1 MIVSIYKNV
10 TDTEGAKANLFKV
23 LTTDR
28 WRHLSDKVR
37 AEKDKKKR
45 DKLKQQLPAF
55 TTSGIFKDS
64 ERTEEGLI
72 KHSGYMCIDI
82 DGDDNPS
89 IGDWQAIVF
98 ELGKLPQIAFVGL
111 SVSGN
116 GVFALIP
123 IKYPA
128 KHKEHFKAFQKSFAK
143 RGLVIDTKCGN
154 LSRLRF
160 YSYNEH
166 YYINKKA
173 EPYIHFYKEPIMPT
187 TNYMPT
193 SCHPNES
200 DVDTLVREIIASGIN
215 IVPDYNAWFKVASA
229 LSNVGNGRELFH
241 RISQVDA
248 SKYNYKKCDKQFDV
262 IKPGKGITIN
272 TLFYIAKNYGIT
284 IKNRD
289 NSNSFADW
297 EKPNETQKEQ
307 SETPQ
312 KQVHESKPKDEKLDC
327 FVDKNGVLYIST
339 RYSDDTF
346 TVYDS
351 VDQYNSRKGLP
362 SFIDKDQVD
371 TSQMDKQYLNLSTLL
386 ISKEI

>member
-1 MIVSIYKNV
+1 MTVSIYKNV
-10 TDTEGAKANLFKV
+10 KDTNGTTVDLFNV

-37 AEKDKKKR
+37 AEQDKKKR

-55 TTSGIFKDS
+55 TPSGIFKDCQ
-64 ERTEEGLI
+64 RTEEGLI

-82 DGDDNPS
+82 DGDDNPN
-89 IGDWQAIVF
+89 IADWQAVVF
-98 ELGKLPQIAFVGL
+98 ELGKLPQVAFAAR

-116 GVFALIP
+116 GVFAVIP
-123 IKYPA
+123 IKYPSR
-128 KHKEHFKAFQKSFAK
+128 HKEHFKAFQKSFAK
-143 RGLVIDTKCGN
+143 RGLVIDPKCGN

-173 EPYIHFYKEPIMPT
+173 EPYIHLYKEPIMPT
-187 TNYMPT
+187 TNYMPAA
-193 SCHPNES
+193 CHPNES
-200 DVDTLVREIIASGIN
+200 DVDTLVREIVASGIN
-215 IVPDYNAWFKVASA
+215 IVPDYNAWFNVASA
-229 LSNVGNGRELFH
+229 LSNVANGRELFH
-241 RISQVDA
+241 RISQMDA
-248 SKYNYKKCDKQFDV
+248 SKYNYKKCDKQFDG

-272 TLFYIAKNYGIT
+272 TLFYIAKNYGIA

-289 NSNSFADW
+289 SSNSFADW
-297 EKPNETQKEQ
+297 KKPNETLQQ
-307 SETPQ
+307 
-312 KQVHESKPKDEKLDC
+312 QVDEPKPKDENLDC

-339 RYSDDTF
+339 RYSNDTF

-351 VDQYNSRKGLP
+351 VEQYNSRKGLP
-362 SFIDKDQVD
+362 TIIDKEEID